1 MIGFVI
7 NLFLV
12 LILGIIQVSFLST
25 WPWPV
30 SSLNLI
36 LSLVIFFAVISS
48 YKKSLWLAFGSGL
61 FLEVYSGLYFGVTVF
76 SLILTV
82 IIINLLFN
90 NFFTNRSY
98 YSLVIL
104 GIIGTVAYNL
114 IILVS
119 SWFVYLVKLSQ
130 TVIALDFWSQFFWQ
144 SIFNLIIL
152 TIIFYAYHI
161 SSNRLKSVF
170 LFPTSYYENKNG
182 R

>member
-1 MIGFVI
+1 MISIVI
-7 NLFLV
+7 NFFLI

-36 LSLVIFFAVISS
+36 LSLIIFYAVING
-48 YKKSLWLAFGSGL
+48 YEKSLWLAFGSGL
-61 FLEVYSGLYFGVTVF
+61 FLEVYSGLYFGVTVL
-76 SLILTV
+76 SLMLTV
-82 IIINLLFN
+82 IIINVLFN

-98 YSLVIL
+98 YSLMIL
-104 GIIGTVAYNL
+104 GIIGTAAYNL
-114 IILVS
+114 IILVLC
-119 SWFVYLVKLSQ
+119 FFLNFIKLSPISI
-130 TVIALDFWSQFFWQ
+130 TPDFWAQFFWQ

-161 SSNRLKSVF
+161 STNRLRSFF
-170 LFPTSYYENKNG
+170 LIPAYYENKNG

>member
-1 MIGFVI
+1 MIGI
-7 NLFLV
+7 AANIFLV

-48 YKKSLWLAFGSGL
+48 YEKSLWLAFGAGL
-61 FLEVYSGLYFGVTVF
+61 FLEIYSGLYFGLTV
-76 SLILTV
+76 SALLLTV
-82 IIINLLFN
+82 IIINQLFS

-98 YSLVIL
+98 YSLMML
-104 GIIGTVAYNL
+104 GLIGTVAYNF
-114 IILVS
+114 IIMILN
-119 SWFVYLVKLSQ
+119 FIIYFFKLSP
-130 TVIALDFWSQFFWQ
+130 TLIPFDFWAQFFWQ
-144 SIFNLIIL
+144 ALFNLIIL

-161 SSNRLKSVF
+161 STNRLRSFF
-170 LFPTSYYENKNG
+170 LFPSAYYENKNG